1 MAKQQSFADKVK
13 KKVRTDTDINVKVIK
28 GVWISEN
35 NLRFISKF
43 VRVKSQEE
51 IFKIDVAK

>member
-28 GVWISEN
+28 GYWTSEN
-35 NLRFISKF
+35 NLRFVSKF

-51 IFKIDVAK
+51 IFKIDIAK